1 MADKESSASGIVQE
15 IAKTLAMIQHLRAA
29 AWSYSRIAVHLNESG
44 IPSLT
49 RWKGQPA
56 RWHGK
61 SVKRFIETAP
71 ASPEELRKAAS
82 EPPDPKLSPDASSP
96 PALDPSSTTPA
107 PTPIEVKGRI
117 TVKANGVA
125 ITLVGVGG
133 TVTVTGPFS
142 VEKEEQAEE
151 AEPHPTPLTSS
162 IIHVLPLGQPRASPG
177 LAAPVAFPHGLTL
190 MPSDP
195 FFLRRRV

>member
-1 MADKESSASGIVQE
+1 MADEESSASGIVQE

-61 SVKRFIETAP
+61 SVKRFIETARP
-71 ASPEELRKAAS
+71 GPEELRDAVP
-82 EPPDPKLSPDASSP
+82 EPSDPKLSPDASSP
-96 PALDPSSTTPA
+96 PAPDPSSPPA
-107 PTPIEVKGRI
+107 HSPPIEVKGRI
-117 TVKANGVA
+117 TVRANGVA

-142 VEKEEQAEE
+142 VEKQ
-151 AEPHPTPLTSS
+151 
-162 IIHVLPLGQPRASPG
+162 RA
-177 LAAPVAFPHGLTL
+177 
-190 MPSDP
+190 
-195 FFLRRRV
+195 RRGG

>member
-1 MADKESSASGIVQE
+1 MSDKESSASGIVQE
-15 IAKTLAMIQHLRAA
+15 IAKTLAMIQHLRHA

-56 RWHGK
+56 PWHGK
-61 SVKRFIETAP
+61 SVKRFIETA
-71 ASPEELRKAAS
+71 SPGSEELRKAVS
-82 EPPDPKLSPDASSP
+82 EPPDPKLPPDASSP
-96 PALDPSSTTPA
+96 PDLDPSSADPA
-107 PTPIEVKGRI
+107 PATIKVNGPI
-117 TVKANGVA
+117 TVTANGVA
-125 ITLVGVGG
+125 ITLTGVGG

-142 VEKEEQAEE
+142 VAKEEQAEE
-151 AEPHPTPLTSS
+151 AQPPPAPQTSS
-162 IIHVLPLGQPRASPG
+162 IIHVLTPGQPPPPPE
-177 LAAPVAFPHGLTL
+177 LAAAVAFPHGLTL